1 MRSPCQQRSKG
12 RTAVHNPT
20 DDGKKSVRI
29 TVDHRSPFC
38 QGKSLSVLQL
48 APPIHARSQALHTHC
63 LNDQRHTCQSFQVSK
78 EHRLRNQHD
87 SVCCNPSIKVLIV
100 AQCWC
105 KEALRAL
112 QRNHIRF
119 SVLQPQYQSNNRG
132 AMLVQRSPQGP
143 SKGITLSSGTSRA
156 GGQGRVA
163 RCTALFAHTCGSL
176 LSRSSLSCR
185 RVCERGGSE
194 REEAMTCVC
203 VCVCVLCVC
212 V

>member
-112 QRNHIRF
+112 PKESHYLPGHPGLAAKGGWQGVRPCLPTHVAVCF
-119 SVLQPQYQSNNRG
+119 LG
-132 AMLVQRSPQGP
+132 AP
-143 SKGITLSSGTSRA
+143 
-156 GGQGRVA
+156 
-163 RCTALFAHTCGSL
+163 
-176 LSRSSLSCR
+176 
-185 RVCERGGSE
+185 
-194 REEAMTCVC
+194 
-203 VCVCVLCVC
+203 
-212 V
+212 